1 MSIEEEQRQLDEY
14 KKEIDIS
21 IDPVN
26 KESFNNTWTRIK
38 DFSIDQKASF
48 IKIFRMYMV
57 DIITFK
63 NCTQKYIIMNHM
75 NTLMDSISVVL
86 LPLPVFPPA
95 APEPFDISVKNFYKK
110 LENMYK
116 LYKKMSALLISCGS
130 GFKKSKRSSK
140 AKQRSSK
147 TKQRSSKT
155 KQRSSKTKL

>member
-26 KESFNNTWTRIK
+26 KESFNNTWTCIK

-63 NCTQKYIIMNHM
+63 NCTQKYNHESYEHI
-75 NTLMDSISVVL
+75 D
-86 LPLPVFPPA
+86 
-95 APEPFDISVKNFYKK
+95 
-110 LENMYK
+110 
-116 LYKKMSALLISCGS
+116 G
-130 GFKKSKRSSK
+130 
-140 AKQRSSK
+140 
-147 TKQRSSKT
+147 
-155 KQRSSKTKL
+155 

>member
-1 MSIEEEQRQLDEY
+1 
-14 KKEIDIS
+14 
-21 IDPVN
+21 
-26 KESFNNTWTRIK
+26 
-38 DFSIDQKASF
+38 
-48 IKIFRMYMV
+48 MYMV

-75 NTLMDSISVVL
+75 NTLMDSISV
-86 LPLPVFPPA
+86 
-95 APEPFDISVKNFYKK
+95 KNFYKK

-116 LYKKMSALLISCGS
+116 LYKKMSVLLISYGS

-140 AKQRSSK
+140 TKQRSSKTKHRSSK